1 MAQGYGSRSQATVPV
16 AEELASDNGRPKS
29 ALRSRPFLC
38 CVVAH
43 PDEELILAGLAGRE
57 SLEHV
62 RDLILV
68 FDEVD
73 SVQFQED

>member
-62 RDLILV
+62 RDLIPYYRV
-68 FDEVD
+68 T
-73 SVQFQED
+73 QPQ